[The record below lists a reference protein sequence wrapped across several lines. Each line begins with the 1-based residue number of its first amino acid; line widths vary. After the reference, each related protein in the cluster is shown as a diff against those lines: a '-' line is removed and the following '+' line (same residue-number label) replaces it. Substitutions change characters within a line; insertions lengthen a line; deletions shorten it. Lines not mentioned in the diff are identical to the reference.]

1 MKILGKY
8 VLKSK
13 MIEILVFDN
22 KKLNVFILYQ
32 YQILRNSV
40 HIIHK
45 VLACIKFD
53 VDFCSHYDNLSRK
66 SPRGI
71 STYLTSFYF

>member
-1 MKILGKY
+1 
-8 VLKSK
+8 
-13 MIEILVFDN
+13 MIEILVIDN
-22 KKLNVFILYQ
+22 KYNVLVLHQ
-32 YQILRNSV
+32 YQNLRNIV